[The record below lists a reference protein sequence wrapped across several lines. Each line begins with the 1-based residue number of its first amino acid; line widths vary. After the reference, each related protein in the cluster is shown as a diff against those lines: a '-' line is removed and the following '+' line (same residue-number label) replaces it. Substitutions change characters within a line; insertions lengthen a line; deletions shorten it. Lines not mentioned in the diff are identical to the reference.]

1 MDKLLSFFLKKYNS
15 EDKELLLKAKFVLIT
30 TLIVIFSISLTL
42 MYTSYLTG
50 IESSIVIVELV
61 GFLVMLFALGM
72 LIQGNYNL
80 AIHTLFISGFAMIWT
95 ILFIEPGM
103 SIITKTDTIVFV
115 IALLAAMP
123 LLFSRNRKPMALYFI
138 ANMALFILFNFYL
151 NSIAQLTV
159 RERLDYFFDNS
170 IVMIFVFFI
179 SLNLSSI
186 YQQALISLKTELKD
200 KKKAEKRYRTLFEK
214 AVDAIFVIDQKSGK
228 YLDANDAA
236 LQLTGR
242 SWEALSQLTT
252 QDVCPKDSDA
262 RLKKLHESQDTLEL
276 GEVAFIRPN
285 GEKRTALLNSF
296 PLDVNIVMGIARD
309 ITHELSIEK
318 KLRQSQ
324 KMEAIGTLAG
334 GIAHDFN
341 NILSGVFGY
350 SQLAQIHIENT
361 KEVDKYLQRIIECGQ
376 RASKLIRQILT
387 FSRQTHHEKQ
397 YLSLYIILK
406 EAIKLLR
413 STLPATIEIKENI
426 VSKDYIHADPT
437 QMHQVIMN
445 LCTNAYHAMSQT
457 GGILTIHLKEIN
469 ISHTRDTLNSGI
481 PFGRYIEL
489 KISDTGQGMDEM
501 TLEKAFEPYFTT
513 KARGKGTGLG
523 LSLVHAIVEEH
534 EGYIKVES
542 AVGKGTFFNL
552 YFPIKTE
559 NDEKAY
565 DSDPEENINLKGTG
579 KILLVDDER
588 DILFT
593 TRKILNH
600 SGYDVVVFE
609 NGIDAIDAFKAAT
622 DTFDII
628 ITDMAMP
635 KMNGID
641 LAEKIL
647 KIRDDIPI
655 ILCTGYNDSL
665 SKKRANEIG
674 IRRYVQKPV
683 ASRKLLTIIQEE
695 LQGKD

>member
-1 MDKLLSFFLKKYNS
+1 
-15 EDKELLLKAKFVLIT
+15 
-30 TLIVIFSISLTL
+30 
-42 MYTSYLTG
+42 
-50 IESSIVIVELV
+50 
-61 GFLVMLFALGM
+61 
-72 LIQGNYNL
+72 
-80 AIHTLFISGFAMIWT
+80 
-95 ILFIEPGM
+95 
-103 SIITKTDTIVFV
+103 
-115 IALLAAMP
+115 
-123 LLFSRNRKPMALYFI
+123 
-138 ANMALFILFNFYL
+138 
-151 NSIAQLTV
+151 
-159 RERLDYFFDNS
+159 
-170 IVMIFVFFI
+170 
-179 SLNLSSI
+179 
-186 YQQALISLKTELKD
+186 
-200 KKKAEKRYRTLFEK
+200 
-214 AVDAIFVIDQKSGK
+214 
-228 YLDANDAA
+228 
-236 LQLTGR
+236 
-242 SWEALSQLTT
+242 
-252 QDVCPKDSDA
+252 
-262 RLKKLHESQDTLEL
+262 
-276 GEVAFIRPN
+276 
-285 GEKRTALLNSF
+285 
-296 PLDVNIVMGIARD
+296 
-309 ITHELSIEK
+309 
-318 KLRQSQ
+318 
-324 KMEAIGTLAG
+324 MEAIGTLAG

-361 KEVDKYLQRIIECGQ
+361 KEVDKYLKRIIECGQ

-387 FSRQTHHEKQ
+387 FSRQTQHQKQ
-397 YLSLYIILK
+397 YLNLYIILK

-426 VSKDYIHADPT
+426 ISKAYIFADPT

-457 GGILTIHLKEIN
+457 GGILAIDLKEIN
-469 ISHTRDTLNSGI
+469 ISDIRDTLNLDI

-489 KISDTGQGMDEM
+489 IISDTGQGMDEI

-523 LSLVHAIVEEH
+523 LSLVHAIVDEH
-534 EGYIKVES
+534 QGYITVES
-542 AVGKGTFFNL
+542 AVGKGTFFSL

-559 NDEKAY
+559 NDDKAC
-565 DSDPEENINLKGTG
+565 DSNPQENINLKGTG

-609 NGIDAIDAFKAAT
+609 NGINALDAFNASPG
-622 DTFDII
+622 TFDLI

-635 KMNGID
+635 KMTGIE
-641 LAEKIL
+641 LAEKIIQ
-647 KIRDDIPI
+647 IRDDIPI

-674 IRRYVQKPV
+674 ISRYVQKPV